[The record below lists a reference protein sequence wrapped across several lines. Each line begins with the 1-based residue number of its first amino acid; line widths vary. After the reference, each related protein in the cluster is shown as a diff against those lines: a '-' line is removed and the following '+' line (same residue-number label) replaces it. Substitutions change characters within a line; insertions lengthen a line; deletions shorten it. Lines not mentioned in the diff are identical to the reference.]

1 MDRLTG
7 ISVFV
12 TVVERGSLT
21 AAAEALDMSR
31 AMVTRYLAEVERWSG
46 ARLLHRTTRRIGLT
60 GAGEL
65 ALERF
70 RAMLALSQGL
80 REALSDDASELRG
93 RLRVTTSTSFGHAHL
108 CAEVAGFLRQHRQ
121 VEVELLLVER
131 TVDLVDERVDI
142 AVRIAR
148 RLDERLIA
156 RRLATCRSVIC
167 AAPDYLQRHGV
178 PQTPQALAGHRCLA
192 HLHVGRHAWEFR
204 DGEHAIS
211 VPVGG
216 GFCTNEA
223 GALMTAALAGAGLAM
238 LPRYLVAPALASGA
252 LCQVLE
258 DYALEEMGV
267 YAVYGS
273 RRQQPRAVRAL
284 LDFLAAR
291 FAGRED
297 W

>member
-1 MDRLTG
+1 MDRLTA

-12 TVVERGSLT
+12 AVAERGSLT
-21 AAAEALDMSR
+21 AAAESLDMSR
-31 AMVTRYLAEVERWSG
+31 AMATRYLAELERWSG

-70 RAMLALSQGL
+70 RAMLTLSETL
-80 REALSDDASELRG
+80 RDELSDEVSEPRG
-93 RLRVTTSTSFGHAHL
+93 RIRVTASTSFGHAHL
-108 CAEVAGFLRQHRQ
+108 CAEVAEFMRGHRQ
-121 VEVELLLVER
+121 VQVELLLAER
-131 TVDLVDERVDI
+131 TLDLVDDRVDV
-142 AVRIAR
+142 AVRITR
-148 RLDERLIA
+148 RLDQGLIA

-167 AAPDYLQRHGV
+167 ASPDYLERHGE
-178 PQTPQALAGHRCLA
+178 PETPRALVEHQCLA
-192 HLHVGRHAWEFR
+192 HLHVGRDAWEFR
-204 DGEHAIS
+204 DGNRTIS
-211 VPVGG
+211 VPVSG
-216 GFCTNEA
+216 GFRTNEA
-223 GALMTAALAGAGLAM
+223 GALMIGALAGAGLAM
-238 LPRYLVAPALASGA
+238 LPRYLVGPALVSGA
-252 LCQVLE
+252 LRQVLG

-291 FAGRED
+291 LAQRAD